1 LRSAVAVKQC
11 TKVVS
16 ASSSLDAAVAAAA
29 VDEDSVAAEDKAA
42 DVAVEM
48 EGLRP
53 RRRRNQG
60 C

>member
-1 LRSAVAVKQC
+1 M
-11 TKVVS
+11 VS